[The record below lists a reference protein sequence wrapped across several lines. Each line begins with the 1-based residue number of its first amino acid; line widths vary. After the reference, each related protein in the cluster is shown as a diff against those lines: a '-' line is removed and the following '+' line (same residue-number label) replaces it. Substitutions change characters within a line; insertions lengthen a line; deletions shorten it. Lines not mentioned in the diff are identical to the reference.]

1 MRKRLISALIAA
13 KKANVSLDVVK
24 KGTCRYEYD
33 DRKGIYELKFTD
45 GDHDD
50 DRDDAD
56 DDRDEND
63 ND

>member
-33 DRKGIYELKFTD
+33 DRDDTYD
-45 GDHDD
+45 DHDD